1 MPLRSLLTLGRTP
14 GAHRVV
20 THALGGAR
28 ACGAGYAGRSAAV
41 AAGCGCSAAGGG
53 LATARKPVGS
63 QGGGRGRGRGRVSGG
78 GLPRLCSDEE
88 GAWDD
93 GAAGWD
99 DEGGEDEEEDHAGHS
114 LLQLDACLLGI
125 ISRLFSGHYIAHRR
139 RPPVKC
145 PCPGPAAVR
154 LLGQEVPFPNAQA
167 FMHALPYRK
176 LPLAPEGAHRRR
188 HRGADSSC
196 GSGACAD
203 LEDEELQLALMLSAS
218 EAEAPA
224 EVAPVQLAV
233 MRGAAA
239 AHAAGWQSEGWQSAL
254 EQRLAEQ
261 QQQWQAGLWQPGQQ
275 AAGALGTEAEGAGM
289 GHQGLLDEEE
299 ALALAIRLSEE
310 EALRGVR
317 REGER
322 DEMHENH
329 CSPSAS
335 RLGLGPSGGTLPP
348 GLQPRSAPVPS
359 ATVLPPSGRG
369 RGRGRG
375 RLPEWAEPEAAPR
388 PNQGLCDDEALALAL
403 RLSAVDARYDDTGDS
418 GSGGGG
424 SGSGGSDTPVTQ
436 ESLAEWATVALA
448 PLVEGGGVA
457 PDVLAEIV
465 LSLETDNEV
474 DEYCNEFL
482 GRSAA
487 TSAFVADICSRRR
500 AYGSAR

>member
-1 MPLRSLLTLGRTP
+1 
-14 GAHRVV
+14 
-20 THALGGAR
+20 
-28 ACGAGYAGRSAAV
+28 
-41 AAGCGCSAAGGG
+41 
-53 LATARKPVGS
+53 
-63 QGGGRGRGRGRVSGG
+63 
-78 GLPRLCSDEE
+78 
-88 GAWDD
+88 
-93 GAAGWD
+93 
-99 DEGGEDEEEDHAGHS
+99 
-114 LLQLDACLLGI
+114 
-125 ISRLFSGHYIAHRR
+125 
-139 RPPVKC
+139 
-145 PCPGPAAVR
+145 
-154 LLGQEVPFPNAQA
+154 
-167 FMHALPYRK
+167 MHAVPYRK
-176 LPLAPEGAHRRR
+176 LPLSAPGAHRARPP
-188 HRGADSSC
+188 RGRGGGAGSSC
-196 GSGACAD
+196 GSSTCAD

-218 EAEAPA
+218 EAEVPA
-224 EVAPVQLAV
+224 EWAPVLSAV
-233 MRGAAA
+233 VRCAAP
-239 AHAAGWQSEGWQSAL
+239 AHAASWEGEGWQSAL

-261 QQQWQAGLWQPGQQ
+261 QQQWQVGSWQPGQLVSRTPG
-275 AAGALGTEAEGAGM
+275 AEAGGVGR

-310 EALRGVR
+310 ETRRGAR
-317 REGER
+317 SEGER
-322 DEMHENH
+322 ERTEYESGKEEVSHWGDWQYDQRPRSDEGGRAHEALR
-329 CSPSAS
+329 SPSAP
-335 RLGLGPSGGTLPP
+335 RLGIGPSGGALPPSTIPP
-348 GLQPRSAPVPS
+348 GLAG
-359 ATVLPPSGRG
+359 AAAAVLPPAGRG